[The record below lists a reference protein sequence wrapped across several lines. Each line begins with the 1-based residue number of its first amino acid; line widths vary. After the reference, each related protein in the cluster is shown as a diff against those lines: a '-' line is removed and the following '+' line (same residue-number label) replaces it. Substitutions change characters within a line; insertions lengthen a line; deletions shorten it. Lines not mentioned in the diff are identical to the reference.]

1 MDTFIQALIMA
12 FREGLEAFLIVVILL
27 KFLDKSNNRNLKKNV
42 WYGVFVGILFSLIF
56 GLILMGVSSLIG
68 GTGATAKLW
77 ESVASFVAVVLI
89 TAFIIWMINHG
100 SIIKRHIENKTA
112 LNLSKKGVFLIALVM
127 IAREGVEIAIF
138 QFAGKYSAAPIVLG
152 ILLAIGFVM
161 LIHYSLVKIKL
172 KTIFTITLIYLILQ
186 SGFLIGYALHE
197 GLSAS
202 KELGMIDEDNPL
214 FTKAFDLSK
223 TELYH
228 KEGFIGVPLYVAV
241 GWYSKPELIQFIV
254 QYTYTI
260 LLFTYWYKRKFFV
273 KFLHN

>member
-1 MDTFIQALIMA
+1 MA

-27 KFLDKSNNRNLKKNV
+27 KFLDKSNNRGLKKNV
-42 WYGVFVGILFSLIF
+42 WYGVFVGVLVSLVF
-56 GLILMGVSSLIG
+56 GLILMGVSSLLG

-77 ESVASFVAVVLI
+77 ESLASFVAVVLI
-89 TAFIIWMINHG
+89 STFIVWMINHG
-100 SIIKRHIENKTA
+100 SMIKRHIENKAA
-112 LNLSKKGVFLIALVM
+112 LSLSKKGVFLIALVM

-152 ILLAIGFVM
+152 ILLSIGFVV

-202 KELGMIDEDNPL
+202 KELGILEADNPI
-214 FTKAFDLSK
+214 FAKAFDLSK
-223 TELYH
+223 TEFYH
-228 KEGFIGVPLYVAV
+228 KEGVVGVPLYVAV
-241 GWYSKPELIQFIV
+241 GWYSKPEWVQFIV
-254 QYTYTI
+254 QYSYTI
-260 LLFTYWYKRKFFV
+260 LLFGYWYRRSVSV
-273 KFLHN
+273 KSRIRN

>member
-1 MDTFIQALIMA
+1 MEPFIQALIMS
-12 FREGLEAFLIVVILL
+12 FREGLEALLIVVILL
-27 KFLDKSNNRNLKKNV
+27 KFLDKSNNKNLKKNV
-42 WYGVFVGILFSLIF
+42 WYGVFAGIIISLVF
-56 GLILMGVSSLIG
+56 GLILMGISSLIG

-77 ESVASFVAVVLI
+77 ESVASFTAVILI

-100 SIIKRHIENKTA
+100 SMIKHHIENKAA

-138 QFAGKYSAAPIVLG
+138 QFAGKYSAIPITLG
-152 ILLAIGFVM
+152 ILLSIGLVI
-161 LIHYSLVKIKL
+161 LIHHSLVKIKL

-202 KELGMIDEDNPL
+202 KELGIIDKDNPI
-214 FTKAFDLSK
+214 FTKAFDLSN

-228 KEGFIGVPLYVAV
+228 KEGIIGVPLYITV

-254 QYTYTI
+254 QYTYTL
-260 LLFTYWYKRKFFV
+260 LLFYYWYRKSLYRP
-273 KFLHN
+273 KIK

>member
-1 MDTFIQALIMA
+1 MEPFIQALIMS
-12 FREGLEAFLIVVILL
+12 FREGLEALLIVVILL
-27 KFLDKSNNRNLKKNV
+27 KFLDKSNNKNLKKNV
-42 WYGVFVGILFSLIF
+42 WYGVFAGIIISLVF
-56 GLILMGVSSLIG
+56 GLILMGISSLIG

-77 ESVASFVAVVLI
+77 ESVASFTAVILI

-100 SIIKRHIENKTA
+100 SMIKHHIENKAA

-138 QFAGKYSAAPIVLG
+138 QFAGKYSAIPITLG
-152 ILLAIGFVM
+152 ILLSIGLVI
-161 LIHYSLVKIKL
+161 LIHHSLVKIKL

-202 KELGMIDEDNPL
+202 KELGIIDKDNPI
-214 FTKAFDLSK
+214 FTKAFDLSN

-228 KEGFIGVPLYVAV
+228 KEGIIGVPLYITV

-254 QYTYTI
+254 QYTYTL
-260 LLFTYWYKRKFFV
+260 LLFYYWYRKGLYRP
-273 KFLHN
+273 KIK